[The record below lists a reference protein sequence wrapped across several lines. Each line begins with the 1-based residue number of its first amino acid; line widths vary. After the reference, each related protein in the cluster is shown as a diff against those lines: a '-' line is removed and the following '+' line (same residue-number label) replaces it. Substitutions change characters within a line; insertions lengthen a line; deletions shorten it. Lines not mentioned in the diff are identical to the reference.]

1 MPYRLKRAISET
13 DTLTYVYQTG
23 AERDGRCGEVSP
35 YIVCFRYQLFLQIKD
50 DILAGRLECPFD
62 YAVELGA
69 LALQCKSYHA
79 LTAVVFGIKVQRDD
93 SFMQMAN

>member
-1 MPYRLKRAISET
+1 MCTKWVRSVTVVVAKYHR
-13 DTLTYVYQTG
+13 TLL
-23 AERDGRCGEVSP
+23 
-35 YIVCFRYQLFLQIKD
+35 CFRYQLFLQIKD

-79 LTAVVFGIKVQRDD
+79 LTAVLFGIKVQRDD

>member
-1 MPYRLKRAISET
+1 MQITILGIALPSKKG
-13 DTLTYVYQTG
+13 YQRNRYFDMYQMG
-23 AERDGRCGEVSP
+23 AERDGRRGEVSP
-35 YIVCFRYQLFLQIKD
+35 YVDVCFRYQLFLQIKD

-79 LTAVVFGIKVQRDD
+79 L
-93 SFMQMAN
+93 